1 MKDVTCKLDIQ
12 DYTARLETT
21 KRGQCW
27 QKNKKKK
34 IRKEFH
40 TEEIAGAKSLMQER
54 PGHVLDMEIM
64 KIFLK
69 HSDQV
74 AKKTDT
80 YGRTT
85 SNQIV

>member
-1 MKDVTCKLDIQ
+1 MKDMTCKLDIQ

-27 QKNKKKK
+27 QKNTKKNKK
-34 IRKEFH
+34 GIPHRRNR
-40 TEEIAGAKSLMQER
+40 GAKSLMQER

-74 AKKTDT
+74 AKKT
-80 YGRTT
+80 
-85 SNQIV
+85 QICMEGQVQIR

>member
-1 MKDVTCKLDIQ
+1 MKDVTCQLDIQ

-21 KRGQCW
+21 KGGRCW
-27 QKNKKKK
+27 QKNTKK
-34 IRKEFH
+34 IKKEFH

-54 PGHVLDMEIM
+54 PGQVLDVEII

-74 AKKTDT
+74 AKKT
-80 YGRTT
+80 
-85 SNQIV
+85 QICMEGQLQIR